1 MKQLVVD
8 SSVFISNL
16 ISGETNHA
24 SSRRF
29 FSFANKNNITL
40 YLPMSGL
47 FEVLHVYL
55 RKSNKQ
61 KRDQL
66 YQKIINANMKGGIRL
81 INLEATFLLYFV
93 AFHEL
98 FSIKTADTVIALTA
112 HRLKLPLITWD
123 KQLIKG
129 SQKNIT
135 AMDPETFL
143 TDGFPGRPDGRA
155 HLYTP

>member
-1 MKQLVVD
+1 MRLNLFAPKEINLIMQQLVVD

-16 ISGETNHA
+16 IESETNHA
-24 SSRRF
+24 VSRRF

-40 YLPMSGL
+40 CIPMSAL

-55 RKSNKQ
+55 RKSNKE

-81 INLEATFLLYFV
+81 INLEATFLLHFV

-98 FSIKTADTVIALTA
+98 FSIKTADAVIALTA
-112 HRLKLPLITWD
+112 HRLRLPLITWD
-123 KQLIKG
+123 KQLLEG
-129 SQKNIT
+129 AQKNIT
-135 AMDPETFL
+135 AMDPEAFL
-143 TDGFPGRPDGRA
+143 RRA
-155 HLYTP
+155 